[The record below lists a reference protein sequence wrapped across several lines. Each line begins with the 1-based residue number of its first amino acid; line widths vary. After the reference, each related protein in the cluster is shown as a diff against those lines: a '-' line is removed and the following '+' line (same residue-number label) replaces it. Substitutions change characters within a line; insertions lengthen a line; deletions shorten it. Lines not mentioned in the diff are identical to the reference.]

1 MALARMDSPSAAT
14 CYLPPEVVEYPA
26 KWLVG
31 VEGANSDKVFLFF
44 DRIEIGRFN
53 PKRLLPGNL
62 LVDDKTVSSH
72 HCVITQNPD
81 GRCFIRDMSRN
92 GTRLDG
98 RRLSPNLMTEIEPGQ
113 VVSVGQEL
121 RLRLDG
127 MPPQREISSEP
138 DTSTFGIAP
147 TMPVT
152 VLVGDI
158 RNYTNLVR
166 LAGCVEIQ
174 ESVNRVFEVLE
185 REVEKFGGTLKEFQ
199 GDAIFAFWERNDTTS
214 CHASQACRAALHLS
228 AVVGRLAADPEVW
241 GIPSHPLAMDF
252 ALATGLVTI
261 SGYGSDGAMGL
272 SMVGESVVLA
282 FRIEKFANEKTGPI
296 IVCPLTMDL
305 AKDGFKFKS
314 IGKHQAKG
322 FDEEH
327 SLYALVREKKVG

>member
-1 MALARMDSPSAAT
+1 
-14 CYLPPEVVEYPA
+14 VVEYPA

-31 VEGANSDKVFLFF
+31 VDGTSSDKVFLFF

-53 PKRLLPGNL
+53 SAKLLPGNL
-62 LVDDKTVSSH
+62 LVEDRTVSSH
-72 HCVITQNPD
+72 HCVITQDPD
-81 GRCFIRDMSRN
+81 GRCFIRDKSRN
-92 GTRLDG
+92 GTRVDG
-98 RRLSPNLMTEIEPGQ
+98 RRLSPNLTTDLGLGQ
-113 VVSVGQEL
+113 VVSVGQGL
-121 RLRLDG
+121 RLRLEG
-127 MPPQREISSEP
+127 MPPEREISSAP
-138 DTSTFGIAP
+138 DMSTLGVSP
-147 TMPVT
+147 MTTVT

-166 LAGCVEIQ
+166 LAGCTEIQ
-174 ESVNRVFEVLE
+174 ESVNRVFEILE
-185 REVEKFGGTLKEFQ
+185 REVEMLGGTLKEFQ
-199 GDAIFAFWERNDTTS
+199 GDAIFAFWERNEATPD
-214 CHASQACRAALHLS
+214 HASQACRAALYLNK
-228 AVVGRLAADPEVW
+228 AVRRLAADPEVW

-296 IVCPLTMDL
+296 IVCPDTMNL
-305 AKDGFKFKS
+305 AQDNFKFKS

-327 SLYALVREKKVG
+327 SLYALVREKK

>member
-1 MALARMDSPSAAT
+1 MNSPVAAT

-31 VEGANSDKVFLFF
+31 VEGTSADKVFLFF

-72 HCVITQNPD
+72 HCVITQDPD
-81 GRCFIRDMSRN
+81 GRCFIRDRSRN
-92 GTRLDG
+92 GTRVNG
-98 RRLSPNLMTEIEPGQ
+98 RRLSPNLVTEIEPGQ
-113 VVSVGQEL
+113 VVSVGKEL

-127 MPPQREISSEP
+127 MPPQREVTSAS
-138 DTSTFGIAP
+138 DTPTFGVAP

-166 LAGCVEIQ
+166 LAGCTEIQ
-174 ESVNRVFEVLE
+174 ESVNQVFQILE
-185 REVEKFGGTLKEFQ
+185 REVEKHGGTLKEFQ

-214 CHASQACRAALHLS
+214 CHASQACRAALNLN
-228 AVVGRLAADPEVW
+228 AVIARLAADPEVW

-296 IVCPLTMDL
+296 IVCPLTMKL
-305 AKDGFKFKS
+305 AENAFEFKS
-314 IGKHQAKG
+314 IGQHKAKG

-327 SLYALVREKKVG
+327 SLYALLRER

>member
-1 MALARMDSPSAAT
+1 MDSSPACT
-14 CYLPPEVVEYPA
+14 HYLPPEVVEHPA
-26 KWLVG
+26 KWLVS
-31 VEGANSDKVFLFF
+31 VEGTSSGKVFLFF
-44 DRIEIGRFN
+44 DRIEIGRFS
-53 PKRLLPGNL
+53 PKLLLPGNL
-62 LVDDKTVSSH
+62 LVDDGTVSSH
-72 HCVITQNPD
+72 HCVITQDPD
-81 GRCFIRDMSRN
+81 GRCFIRDRSRN
-92 GTRLDG
+92 GTRVDG
-98 RRLSPNLMTEIEPGQ
+98 RRLSPNLTTELVLGQ
-113 VVSVGQEL
+113 VVSVGREL

-127 MPPQREISSEP
+127 MPPQEEISRAS
-138 DTSTFGIAP
+138 DTATFGIAH
-147 TMPVT
+147 TTPVT

-166 LAGCVEIQ
+166 LAGCTEIQ
-174 ESVNRVFEVLE
+174 ESVNRVFEILE

-199 GDAIFAFWERNDTTS
+199 GDALFAFWERNETTP
-214 CHASQACRAALHLS
+214 CHAGQACRAALHLS

-241 GIPSHPLAMDF
+241 SISSHPLAMDF

-296 IVCPLTMDL
+296 IVCPDTMNL

-327 SLYALVREKKVG
+327 SLYALVTEKK